1 MIKWKEI
8 MFYLTFC
15 LERKLHLPHLS
26 VCIETIQCVSD
37 IIGEVGLYSCEHSV

>member
-15 LERKLHLPHLS
+15 LERKLKLPPIS
-26 VCIETIQCVSD
+26 VSIETIQCVND
-37 IIGEVGLYSCEHSV
+37 IRGEVGL

>member
-15 LERKLHLPHLS
+15 LERKQHLPHIS
-26 VCIETIQCVSD
+26 VCIEAIQCVDD
-37 IIGEVGLYSCEHSV
+37 IRGEVGLYSCEHGV